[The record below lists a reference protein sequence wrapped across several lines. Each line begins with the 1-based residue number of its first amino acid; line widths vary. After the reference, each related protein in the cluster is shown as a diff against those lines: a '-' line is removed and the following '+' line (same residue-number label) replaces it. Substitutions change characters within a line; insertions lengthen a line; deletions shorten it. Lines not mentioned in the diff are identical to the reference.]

1 MVSDHSP
8 PCFVHIVKCSSFLL
22 LNIKYLRVGVCLE
35 LEQLLHARLLAK
47 TRRAVQRLRGIG
59 VGKDNK
65 F

>member
-1 MVSDHSP
+1 
-8 PCFVHIVKCSSFLL
+8 LL